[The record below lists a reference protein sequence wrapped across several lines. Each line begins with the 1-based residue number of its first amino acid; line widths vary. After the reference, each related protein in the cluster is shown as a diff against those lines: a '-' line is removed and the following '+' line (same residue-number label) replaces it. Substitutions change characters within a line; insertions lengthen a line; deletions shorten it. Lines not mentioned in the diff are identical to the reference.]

1 MGGGMVGWKYFDR
14 RRLIYGPRFVDVE
27 MVVVVDDVVGI

>member
-14 RRLIYGPRFVDVE
+14 QCLIYEPCFVDVE
-27 MVVVVDDVVGI
+27 MVVVVDNVVGI